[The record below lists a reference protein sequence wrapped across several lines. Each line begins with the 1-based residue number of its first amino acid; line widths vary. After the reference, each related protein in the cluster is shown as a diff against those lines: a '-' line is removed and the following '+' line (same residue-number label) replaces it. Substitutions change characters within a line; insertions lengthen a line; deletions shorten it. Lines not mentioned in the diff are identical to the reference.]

1 MNLLEFIKRAVP
13 FLGAFAIGFIISSF
27 FAALSLPT
35 LKLDHG
41 WKSRKYC
48 IVKRENHYLKRKIY
62 SPDLKLSEEEQKLV
76 EIAKTKLANQHDL
89 PVRSKTE
96 K

>member
-13 FLGAFAIGFIISSF
+13 FLGAFAIGSIISSS
-27 FAALSLPT
+27 FASLPLPT
-35 LKLDHG
+35 LKLDQG
-41 WKSRKYC
+41 WKSKKYC
-48 IVKRENHYLKRKIY
+48 VVKRENHYLKRKIHR
-62 SPDLKLSEEEQKLV
+62 LERELSKEEQNLV
-76 EIAKTKLANQHDL
+76 EIAKTKLAKQHNL

>member
-1 MNLLEFIKRAVP
+1 MNLLEFIKRAIP
-13 FLGAFAIGFIISSF
+13 FLGTFAIGFIISSF
-27 FAALSLPT
+27 FTALSLPA
-35 LKLDHG
+35 LELDNG

-48 IVKRENHYLKRKIY
+48 IVERENHYLKRKFHR
-62 SPDLKLSEEEQKLV
+62 PEQKLSKEEQKLL

-89 PVRSKTE
+89 PARSKTE